1 MQPTI
6 FQAVHSSLSKNY
18 ANFKGRACRAE
29 FWWTMLF
36 YILVEVALT
45 AAVGFISSFYWDI
58 WIDPTKL
65 QITMIALLLPF
76 IVPNIS
82 LLVRRLHDTGKTGWW
97 LLLAFV
103 PFIGEIAILIF
114 CLQEG
119 NYGDNKYG
127 PKPY

>member
-65 QITMIALLLPF
+65 QIIIIAFYRTKYFAPCS
-76 IVPNIS
+76 P
-82 LLVRRLHDTGKTGWW
+82 
-97 LLLAFV
+97 LARHRQNRV
-103 PFIGEIAILIF
+103 VVAS
-114 CLQEG
+114 CLCSF
-119 NYGDNKYG
+119 YR
-127 PKPY
+127 